1 MTLHSVA
8 FLIFM
13 AVQVAPP
20 PKPAQQPPALDEAPP
35 EKSSYLA
42 FIDHDYMFTIEVVKA
57 GLPLLNFVSMSDTE
71 RSLQAKDVRL
81 TLDTRK
87 VPARFFVVDTGDP
100 KQPITTPSLKMR
112 PRSSFGVALK
122 GDFGEEKEF
131 PGATITVGSEDLRLV
146 PLNAFQFENLALKIN
161 RINLGSPD
169 FSEDWSVLRFE
180 RIGTR
185 SRIRTIVT
193 PY

>member
-1 MTLHSVA
+1 MTFNSVV
-8 FLIFM
+8 FLIFLT
-13 AVQVAPP
+13 AQVAPP
-20 PKPAQQPPALDEAPP
+20 PRPPQPAPRLDEAPP
-35 EKSSYLA
+35 EKSPYLA
-42 FIDHDYMFTIEVVKA
+42 FVDHDYMFTIEIVKA
-57 GLPLLNFVSMSDTE
+57 GLPLLNFVSLSDAE
-71 RSLQAKDVRL
+71 ISLQAKDIRL

-122 GDFGEEKEF
+122 GDFGQEREL
-131 PGATITVGSEDLRLV
+131 PGATVTVGAEDLRLV
-146 PLNAFQFENLALKIN
+146 PLTPFQFENLAIKIN

-169 FSEDWSVLRFE
+169 FSEDWAVLKFE

-185 SRIRTIVT
+185 ARIRKPVT
-193 PY
+193 P